1 MNKKN
6 YEYEINKYIYR
17 LEKGG
22 VLMSVYARDK
32 ETAEEIVSIV
42 NTETRFHWVP
52 KRIGF
57 CKKVGTKI
65 PPYEFEQQQ
74 IASAY
79 KQLECRRRN
88 LKERQNEEIPH

>member
-6 YEYEINKYIYR
+6 YEFEINKYIYR
-17 LEKGG
+17 LEEGG
-22 VLMSVYARDK
+22 VLMSIYARDK

-57 CKKVGTKI
+57 YKKVGTNI

-88 LKERQNEEIPH
+88 LKAKQNEEMPH